1 MVLIM
6 ATTNEDCIDI
16 LNNLIETC
24 KDGANG
30 FKEASEGVTDADVK
44 ALFLQYATQRATF
57 ATELQAEVAALG
69 GDPETSGTTAASL
82 HRGWINIKSAVVGND
97 RKAVLEECE
106 RGEDHAKA
114 AYEKASK
121 GCLTGNPASVVARQ
135 HSAVQ
140 EAHDRVKAL
149 RDAC

>member
-1 MVLIM
+1 M
-6 ATTNEDCIDI
+6 ATTNEDCIKI
-16 LNNLIETC
+16 LNDLIETC

-44 ALFLQYATQRATF
+44 ALFLQYSTQRATF
-57 ATELQAEVAALG
+57 ASELQAEVTALG

-82 HRGWINIKSAVVGND
+82 HRGWINIKSAIVGND

-135 HSAVQ
+135 QSAVQ